1 MMRRGDLAPRWH
13 RYETLVAPGDWERS
27 WREVLLWADVVWLTA
42 PEAEGDL
49 LRLSRE
55 VEAAGCALLGPSSEA
70 VAVAG
75 SKRATH
81 AALLGRIAQA
91 EVRAVDAEGEWSSAT
106 GWVLKPDL
114 GAGGVG
120 VRRIADDALGA
131 LRDRLTA
138 DSVLQPFVEGE
149 PLSLSVLSH
158 AGEARVVSVNRQR
171 IEWDEA
177 GFARYRGG
185 IANALPERERFQP
198 MADAVQAAI
207 PGLKGYWGIDCV
219 LPAEGEP
226 VLIEVNPRPT
236 TSRVRQSP
244 CALWRGID
252 QLEAGLREATTDW
265 PVAPSRVRHAATMTG
280 ELVDAFPDRR
290 TGVEAIIGCAT
301 TVFAPAAWTWFGL
314 DGRLLDTATALADPL
329 QLASANWLATANC
342 AAQQGDGL
350 LIDIGSTTTDIVVLH
365 DGRAQPLALTDGDR
379 LAVHEL
385 VYRGI
390 VRTPVMALAHH

>member
-1 MMRRGDLAPRWH
+1 MNILLVESITAGAFDRPVASELLVEAEWMVGAMVSPLFPLTMVGAGSPELCVMRRGDLAPRWH

-114 GAGGVG
+114 GAGGMG
-120 VRRIADDALGA
+120 VRRLADDALGA
-131 LRDRLTA
+131 LRDGLTA

-171 IEWDEA
+171 IDWDEA

-236 TSRVRQSP
+236 TSSVFLQRAIGLNVGKTVL
-244 CALWRGID
+244 ALQAGGELPQAR
-252 QLEAGLREATTDW
+252 AGLAVAFQVPELESE
-265 PVAPSRVRHAATMTG
+265 PVV
-280 ELVDAFPDRR
+280 
-290 TGVEAIIGCAT
+290 GVA
-301 TVFAPAAWTWFGL
+301 
-314 DGRLLDTATALADPL
+314 ADP
-329 QLASANWLATANC
+329 APDPSA
-342 AAQQGDGL
+342 GE
-350 LIDIGSTTTDIVVLH
+350 I
-365 DGRAQPLALTDGDR
+365 
-379 LAVHEL
+379 
-385 VYRGI
+385 
-390 VRTPVMALAHH
+390 